1 MARTTFS
8 GPVRSLAGFVPAGA
22 GAQQQFNA
30 NNTTTVLRLFP
41 TPAVDAAGNP
51 TGAIL
56 PGYAGVANVYNSDN
70 AAGAGQ
76 LTLPPVLSVAQT
88 DATDPNQQNN
98 LGANITF
105 VIARDLANNLVIK
118 PSGADVFT
126 GYVQQVDAAG
136 LTTTF
141 LATAGDTTLTF
152 NGGTTGGDIDT
163 DLSFTCVLGGFW
175 FVRGV
180 SFGAA
185 GGAAAT
191 PFSA

>member
-22 GAQQQFNA
+22 GAQQLFNA
-30 NNTTTVLRLFP
+30 DNTTTVLRLFP

-56 PGYAGVANVYNSDN
+56 PGFAGVANVYNSTN
-70 AAGAGQ
+70 GNGAGQ

-98 LGANITF
+98 LGANISI
-105 VIARDLANNLVIK
+105 VIAQNLANNLVIK
-118 PSGADVFT
+118 PAGADVFT
-126 GYVQQVDAAG
+126 GYIQQVDANG

-141 LATAGDTTLTF
+141 LADPNDSTITF

-163 DLSFTCVLGGFW
+163 DISFTCITAGFW
-175 FVRGV
+175 FVSGV
-180 SFGAA
+180 SFGAGA
-185 GGAAAT
+185 GAAAT
-191 PFSA
+191 PFSP

>member
-56 PGYAGVANVYNSDN
+56 PGFAGVANVYNSSN

-98 LGANITF
+98 LGANITI
-105 VIARDLANNLVIK
+105 VMAQNLANNLVIK
-118 PSGADVFT
+118 PSGGDVFT
-126 GYVQQVDAAG
+126 GYAMSVDANG
-136 LTTTF
+136 LTKTF
-141 LATAGDTTLTF
+141 LATPNDTTITF

-163 DLSFTCVLGGFW
+163 EISFTCIVGGIW
-175 FVRGV
+175 FVRAV
-180 SFGAA
+180 AFGAGA
-185 GGAAAT
+185 GAGAT

>member
-1 MARTTFS
+1 MAKTTFS
-8 GPVRSLAGFVPAGA
+8 GPVRSLSGFVPAGV
-22 GAQQQFNA
+22 GAQQLITADNA
-30 NNTTTVLRLFP
+30 TLQLRNFP
-41 TPAVDAAGNP
+41 APAVDAAGNP
-51 TGAIL
+51 TGAVL
-56 PGYAGVANVYNSDN
+56 PGHAGVVNIYNSTN
-70 AAGAGQ
+70 GAGAGQ
-76 LTLPPVLSVAQT
+76 LTLPLIQSAAQT
-88 DATDPNQQNN
+88 DGTDPNQLNT
-98 LGANITF
+98 LGASICIIQAFN
-105 VIARDLANNLVIK
+105 LANNLVVK

-141 LATAGDTTLTF
+141 LATPNDTTLTF

-163 DLSFTCVLGGFW
+163 YLCFTQVSAGTWYVNGI
-175 FVRGV
+175 